1 MGDPTMLSY
10 SDQLADVGYA
20 VIPELIEQDDICD
33 LIHNLPASSAGTR
46 RLLDAPWCATLAT
59 RIARDQRVRDALPEN
74 AVAVQCTL
82 FSKSKE
88 ANWLVPLHQDLS
100 IPVAERVD
108 SEQCSGWSEKEG
120 ELFVQPPVCVLEQLL
135 AIRLHLDDCDE
146 QNGALRVVPR
156 SHRLGRLNSGKNHH
170 ECNQQGTVVVS
181 VPSGGA
187 MLMRP
192 LLLHASSKANIDRP
206 RRVLQFLF
214 GPRKLPEKLRWPSS
228 RCPLNFPTTP
238 IAEVFSMTER
248 NR

>member
-1 MGDPTMLSY
+1 MLSY
-10 SDQLADVGYA
+10 SGQLADAGYA
-20 VIPELIEQDDICD
+20 VIPGLIEQDDICD
-33 LIHNLPASSAGTR
+33 LIHNLPASSAGRR
-46 RLLDAPWCATLAT
+46 RLLDTPWCATLAG

-74 AVAVQCTL
+74 GVAVQCTL
-82 FSKSKE
+82 FNKSKE

-146 QNGALRVVPR
+146 QNGALRVVPG
-156 SHRLGRLNSGKNHH
+156 SHRLGRLNSSESHQ
-170 ECNQQGTVVVS
+170 ERDQRGTVVVS

-192 LLLHASSKANIDRP
+192 LLLHASSKVSVDRP
-206 RRVLQFLF
+206 RRVLHFVF
-214 GPRKLPEKLRWPSS
+214 GPERLPAGLRWPPS
-228 RCPLNFPTTP
+228 R
-238 IAEVFSMTER
+238 
-248 NR
+248 